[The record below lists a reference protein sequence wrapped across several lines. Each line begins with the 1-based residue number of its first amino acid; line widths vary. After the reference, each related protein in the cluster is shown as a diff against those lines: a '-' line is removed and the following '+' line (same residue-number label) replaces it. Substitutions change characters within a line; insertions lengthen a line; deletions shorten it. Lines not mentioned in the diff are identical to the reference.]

1 MGSLGAPLLI
11 LASDHSAG
19 HLWLEVRAGDQSCAL
34 LLVVLCQHVPF
45 VGELCAAF
53 AREGKAAAGTPHRE
67 GESAANSYTRACQ
80 PVPVGTFVM
89 QEGVVFAESPV
100 CVHVPGVCLISVCI
114 LQQKGYVCV

>member
-67 GESAANSYTRACQ
+67 GESAANSYTRGVNQCLLGRLSCKRGWCLLKALCAC
-80 PVPVGTFVM
+80 M
-89 QEGVVFAESPV
+89 CLVFA
-100 CVHVPGVCLISVCI
+100 
-114 LQQKGYVCV
+114 

>member
-1 MGSLGAPLLI
+1 MGSLGAPLLT

-53 AREGKAAAGTPHRE
+53 AREGKAAAGTPRRE
-67 GESAANSYTRACQ
+67 GESAANSYTR
-80 PVPVGTFVM
+80 
-89 QEGVVFAESPV
+89 GVKQCLLGRLSCKRRWCLLKALCARMCLVFA
-100 CVHVPGVCLISVCI
+100 
-114 LQQKGYVCV
+114 